1 MCLHVSLQNIIE
13 TVTEVQKEAQYKE
26 FKNILGDMLR
36 SNNSFNR
43 ILKNI
48 KLILKSS
55 IVKSEFE
62 RNQSSIRGNCYNNK
76 LCDVCNK
83 YFIKSKGEKI
93 NCFGCGHQSHE
104 TCVYCNNNY
113 NECIIC
119 RRNGVGNDDMDK
131 EIINKEEPNNVKE
144 ENNNMNKIEEKGK
157 INSKEKDLFM
167 FGNRNDKI
175 KKLKDYDKK
184 YIEKIT
190 EIF

>member
-13 TVTEVQKEAQYKE
+13 TVTEIQKDAQYKE

-43 ILKNI
+43 ILKNT

-55 IVKSEFE
+55 IVKSEIE
-62 RNQSSIRGNCYNNK
+62 RNQSSIRGNCYNNR
-76 LCDVCNK
+76 LCDVCHK
-83 YFIKSKGEKI
+83 YFVHSRSEVLT
-93 NCFGCGHQSHE
+93 CFGCGHQSHVK
-104 TCVYCNNNY
+104 CAYCNNN
-113 NECIIC
+113 NDECVIC
-119 RRNGVGNDDMDK
+119 RREDVGNDDMNK
-131 EIINKEEPNNVKE
+131 ILINKVDYRNKS
-144 ENNNMNKIEEKGK
+144 ENENNMNKISDNRFNKKG
-157 INSKEKDLFM
+157 NDFM